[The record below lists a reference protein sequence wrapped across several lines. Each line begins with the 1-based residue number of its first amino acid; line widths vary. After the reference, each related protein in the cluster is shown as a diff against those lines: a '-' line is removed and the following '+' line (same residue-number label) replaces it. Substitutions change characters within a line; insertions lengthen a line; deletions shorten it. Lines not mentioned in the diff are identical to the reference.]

1 MSFSNEIISAICG
14 AVAGGAVSCVF
25 NYFNDRRKE
34 RRMDEK
40 EEKKE
45 RQRRFEN
52 RPEFKIIEFQTGSKY
67 IEENLRE
74 NRLQAVTA
82 EFKSSIEDGFVYA
95 NFSQDEV
102 NKKDWVSVRYCLKN
116 IGKTDVSSISLIC
129 TDKRLFCL
137 CDKYLADDLMKSR
150 VLRYVAYY
158 ENKVRVGEKFEIQ
171 IFYNKKHSYLPM
183 LHIGMETADF
193 HFFVQPL
200 FLPINRVGD
209 SSEIDYNEYMESIKT
224 DVAEECF
231 KQPWLW

>member
-14 AVAGGAVSCVF
+14 AVAGGVVSCVF

-40 EEKKE
+40 DEEKE
-45 RQRRFEN
+45 RQRRFEA
-52 RPEFKIIEFQTGSKY
+52 RPEFKVIDFGEGAWCADECSPY
-67 IEENLRE
+67 E
-74 NRLQAVTA
+74 RLFA
-82 EFKSSIEDGFVYA
+82 EIAMFEPSIEDGIVYA

-102 NKKDWVSVRYCLKN
+102 EKKDWVSVRYSLRN
-116 IGKTDVSSISLIC
+116 VGKTDVSSISLIC
-129 TDKRLFCL
+129 LDKRRFWL
-137 CDKYLADDLMKSR
+137 CDKYLADGLMNSR

-158 ENKVRVGEKFEIQ
+158 ENKVRVGENFEIQ

-183 LHIGMETADF
+183 LHIGMETADS

-200 FLPINRVGD
+200 FPPVNRVGD
-209 SSEIDYNEYMESIKT
+209 SSEIDCDEYMESIKT